1 MAADSAGGLE
11 VRLLLEG
18 LAPGAVEEDR
28 IEAGFPEG
36 AGREEEREQKGSSAV
51 GPGCRHGSSIDPCR
65 GKANAGR
72 RAGSRRP
79 GIDEKP
85 SGRSCS

>member
-1 MAADSAGGLE
+1 MTADPAGGLE

-18 LAPGAVEEDR
+18 LAPGAVEEDG

-36 AGREEEREQKGSSAV
+36 AGGEEQAEQKRSSAV
-51 GPGCRHGSSIDPCR
+51 GPGCGHGSSIDPCR

-72 RAGSRRP
+72 RGGSRRP
-79 GIDEKP
+79 WIDEKP